1 MDDRTKAKILVSILP
16 EILHDRDFWGGIFTI
31 SDKSKVSE
39 LVDKITD
46 VMDGYRRSDC
56 LHALF
61 VCMGL
66 VLYDVVEIEEPK
78 VSG

>member
-1 MDDRTKAKILVSILP
+1 MDDKTKAKILASILP
-16 EILHDRDFWGGIFTI
+16 EILHDRDFWGAVFAV
-31 SDKSKVSE
+31 SDKGKVSE
-39 LVDKITD
+39 LVDKIAD

-56 LHALF
+56 LYALF

-66 VLYDVVEIEEPK
+66 VLQDVVEIEEPR